1 MARTGTEF
9 ARISGSYKTHNIG
22 TYQLSSQDVIN
33 NKSYF
38 KLRDYFTY
46 EGGTQVTSSYSTF
59 KIDGNTVKSGSYS
72 YTPGDH
78 QLGTKDISVNHN
90 NDGTFPGRSIELYVN
105 SYHMS
110 STKSGK
116 ISSAPTIPRASSVT
130 ATEACV
136 EAATTINIA
145 RASTNFKHTLKYLC
159 GELTG
164 TIVDKTSEV
173 AYGWIIPTS
182 FYEIMTGKEITC
194 TIICETYNG
203 TTKIGEKSTTFK
215 VKVDEEKCK
224 PEISATFKDVNTKT
238 VDLTGNNQKL
248 VKFISDIQVA
258 ITATG
263 KNGATIVSKQVT
275 CADGKSIDDNGIINS
290 VESGKFTAIAVDSRT
305 IESSEPYNLTMVDYI
320 KLTCNATFYRPQP
333 TTGEVA
339 VKFDG
344 NYFNGTFGKVTNT
357 LKISYRYR
365 KKGTETWNDWI
376 ELTKVINGNKY
387 SNGSNPISLGT
398 DFDYKEQYEF
408 QIKANDKIYTAE
420 EISSKCPVAAGK
432 PLFDTGK
439 DDISVNVVLNIL
451 NRLGEKKDI
460 LDVIDEIISERELE
474 RDKKKYHVGS
484 MVLNMD
490 GTNPDTYLGFGTWNL
505 IAKESVLVGVN
516 PNNEKF
522 NKAGIVGGENEV
534 KLTLNQI
541 PSHEGHLEGNA
552 GSVNGKGNA
561 KAAWLGTKGITT
573 NSDSVSYGWNY
584 KNNEYYPH
592 NVKRGGGQ
600 AHNNMQQYIT
610 CYIWQRTA

>member
-9 ARISGSYKTHNIG
+9 ARISGSYKTYNIG

-59 KIDGNTVKSGSYS
+59 KIDGTTVKSGSYG

-90 NDGTFPGRSIELYVN
+90 NDGTFPSRSIELYVN

-110 STKSGK
+110 GTKTGK
-116 ISSAPTIPRASSVT
+116 ISSAPTIPRASTVT

-145 RASTNFKHTLKYLC
+145 RASTNFKHTLKYSC
-159 GELTG
+159 EGLTG
-164 TIVDKTSEV
+164 IIVDKTSEV
-173 AYGWIIPTS
+173 AYGWIIPAS
-182 FYEIMTGKEITC
+182 FYEIMEGKEIVC

-224 PEISATFKDVNTKT
+224 PIVSATFKDVNAKT
-238 VDLTGNNQKL
+238 VALTGNNQKL
-248 VKFISDIQVA
+248 VKFISNVQVA

-263 KNGATIVSKQVT
+263 KNGATIKSKAVV
-275 CADGKSIDDNGIINS
+275 CADGKSRTSDGTINS
-290 VESGKFTAIAVDSRT
+290 VESGKFTVSAVDSRD
-305 IESSEPYNLTMVDYI
+305 ISASVQYNLSMVEYI

-344 NYFNGTFGKVTNT
+344 NYFNGNFGQITNT

-365 KKGTETWNDWI
+365 KKGTTNWSSWV

-398 DFDYKEQYEF
+398 NFDYRESYEF
-408 QIKANDKIYTAE
+408 QIKANDKIYTSE
-420 EISSKCPVAAGK
+420 EVSAIKPVSAGIPVANWGK
-432 PLFDTGK
+432 NNFD
-439 DDISVNVVLNIL
+439 INVALYLKNA
-451 NRLGEKKDI
+451 LGERVNIVDLFYPIGHIILSVDSENPGTTLGGTWVLWGKGRVPVGVDNTQTEFNTVEKTGGEKTHILTEEESVPHTHGKKSLVGSSWNFAGQDASNGPGNTHSG
-460 LDVIDEIISERELE
+460 IISPAGDDGYYYPSSRS
-474 RDKKKYHVGS
+474 KATGS
-484 MVLNMD
+484 KD
-490 GTNPDTYLGFGTWNL
+490 GIKVD
-505 IAKESVLVGVN
+505 A
-516 PNNEKF
+516 
-522 NKAGIVGGENEV
+522 
-534 KLTLNQI
+534 
-541 PSHEGHLEGNA
+541 SHEHN
-552 GSVNGKGNA
+552 SV
-561 KAAWLGTKGITT
+561 
-573 NSDSVSYGWNY
+573 
-584 KNNEYYPH
+584 
-592 NVKRGGGQ
+592 GGGQ
-600 AHNNMQQYIT
+600 AHNNLQPYIT
-610 CYIWQRTA
+610 CYMWKRTQ